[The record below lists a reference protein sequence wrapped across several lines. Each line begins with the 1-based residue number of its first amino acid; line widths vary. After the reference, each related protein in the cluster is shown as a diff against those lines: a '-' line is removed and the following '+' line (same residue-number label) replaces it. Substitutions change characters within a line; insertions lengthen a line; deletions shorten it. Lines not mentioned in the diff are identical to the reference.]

1 MGRSSLAS
9 ADSDQMDQTPAVPR
23 PAATVIVVRDGR
35 DGRPETF
42 MVRRDPRS
50 RFAADAFVFPGG
62 AVQDDDRLPGGTPP
76 CSGLT
81 RGEAH
86 RRLTQRG
93 GDPPAD
99 PGESVALHIAAVREL
114 FEEADLLLAR
124 YAKADGSAELSR
136 ETCTQLAELRPD
148 VQRGRRTLNDV
159 VGRLE
164 LELVPEE
171 LVYFSHWITPES
183 SPRRFD
189 TRFFMIDDRPGQ
201 IASHCGVE
209 TIDGLWIAPSE
220 ALRHFEAGEI
230 TLVSVT
236 VDHLRV
242 LDTFQSAAELLAFA
256 RSKPIRSVRARRD
269 PGHPGGWDLGA
280 GGAPW

>member
-1 MGRSSLAS
+1 MDRSSSTS
-9 ADSDQMDQTPAVPR
+9 ADAAAGRPVPATPR
-23 PAATVIVVRDGR
+23 PAATVIVVRDGE

-42 MVRRDPRS
+42 MVRRDPRA

-62 AVQDDDRLPGGTPP
+62 AVNEDDKLAGGAPP

-81 RGEAH
+81 RSEAH
-86 RRLTQRG
+86 ARLTDRG

-99 PGESVALHIAAVREL
+99 PAESIGLHVAAVREL
-114 FEEADLLLAR
+114 FEEAGILLAR
-124 YAKADGSAELSR
+124 QLDGRGDGVLTPETCATLAALRPEIQPGERQLGELVAEL
-136 ETCTQLAELRPD
+136 
-148 VQRGRRTLNDV
+148 G
-159 VGRLE
+159 

-171 LVYFSHWITPES
+171 LIYFSHWITPES

-189 TRFFMIDDRPGQ
+189 TRFFMIEDRPGQ
-201 IASHCGVE
+201 TASHCGVE
-209 TIDGLWIAPSE
+209 TVDGVWITPAE
-220 ALRHFEAGEI
+220 ALRRFEAGEI

-242 LDTFQSAAELLAFA
+242 LRHYASTADLLAFA
-256 RSKPIRSVRARRD
+256 RSKPIRSVKARRD
-269 PGHPGGWDLGA
+269 HRFREDWDLGA